1 MSQRKRD
8 GAGEVL
14 KEALSG
20 LFRRFLYFFLILVIA
35 VGVVYIYVLWWERR
49 ESLNPEV
56 VSAVPCTH
64 ADRIP
69 ARGVLI
75 WREEMVPT
83 RWSGTVTFPFPGPR
97 RVAKGETLAVV
108 SSSSGKMA
116 VKAEKTGY
124 FVPGLDGAEG
134 EWTYAAFWNGM
145 EPLPS
150 TPPVQFFGAGDF
162 VEKGRPVGKL
172 IPQPQDL
179 RCILYA
185 DVTPSLERDIRAGF
199 VRVKTKETGWPE
211 KAEVRVARFF
221 DSKVKLYLTLPFFP
235 ASVAASREIS
245 LLLETRE
252 RSGVSV
258 PESAVR
264 FRKGQ
269 LGVFL
274 VDGNIVHFQPVRG
287 IPVEGGRFFITE
299 GLRPGHIVVLHAQN
313 GKEGKI
319 RLW

>member
-1 MSQRKRD
+1 M
-8 GAGEVL
+8 
-14 KEALSG
+14 KEALSA

-35 VGVVYIYVLWWERR
+35 VGVVYTYFLWWERR
-49 ESLNPEV
+49 ESLNPDV
-56 VSAVPCTH
+56 VSAVPYVHT
-64 ADRIP
+64 DRIP
-69 ARGVLI
+69 VRAALL
-75 WREEMVPT
+75 WREEMVLS
-83 RWSGTVTFPFPGPR
+83 RWSGAATFPSLVPR
-97 RVAKGETLAVV
+97 RVAKGETIAVINA
-108 SSSSGKMA
+108 SSGKMA

-145 EPLPS
+145 APLPS
-150 TPPVQFFGAGDF
+150 PSRVQFFAAGAL

-199 VRVKTKETGWPE
+199 VRVKTKETEWPA
-211 KAEVRVARFF
+211 KAEVRVARFLE
-221 DSKVKLYLTLPFFP
+221 SKVKLYLTLPFFP
-235 ASVAASREIS
+235 ASVTASREIN
-245 LLLETRE
+245 LLLEAGD
-252 RSGVSV
+252 RSGVSI
-258 PESAVR
+258 PESAVF
-264 FRKGQ
+264 FREGR
-269 LGVFL
+269 LGVLL
-274 VDGNIVHFQPVRG
+274 VDGNMVHFQAVRG

-299 GLRPGHIVVLHAQN
+299 GLKPGNIVVLHAQN

>member
-1 MSQRKRD
+1 M
-8 GAGEVL
+8 
-14 KEALSG
+14 KETLSA

-35 VGVVYIYVLWWERR
+35 VGVVYIYFLWWERR

-56 VSAVPCTH
+56 VSAVPYTH
-64 ADRIP
+64 SDRIP
-69 ARGVLI
+69 ARAVLL
-75 WREEMVPT
+75 WREEVVSS
-83 RWSGTVTFPFPGPR
+83 RWSGAVAFPAPGPR

-108 SSSSGKMA
+108 SAPSGKMA

-124 FVPGLDGAEG
+124 FVPALDGAEG

-145 EPLPS
+145 APLPS
-150 TPPVQFFGAGDF
+150 APPAQFIGPGTF

-172 IPQPQDL
+172 ISQPQDL

-199 VRVKTKETGWPE
+199 VRVKTKETEWAA
-211 KAEVRVARFF
+211 KAEVRVARFL

-235 ASVAASREIS
+235 ASATASREMG
-245 LLLETRE
+245 LLLEAGE

-258 PESAVR
+258 PESAVL
-264 FRKGQ
+264 FREGR
-269 LGVFL
+269 LGVLL
-274 VDGNIVHFQPVRG
+274 VDGNMVHFQAVRG

-299 GLRPGHIVVLHAQN
+299 GLRPGNIVVLHAQN